1 MSWFDLVKARPS
13 NIDRLDKLF
22 ERWNKGELSDEEYT
36 KEYLELSEKLKS
48 SERTTSMSNRALR
61 YGGKSPIDLRE
72 LEDRPKRFQHE
83 TKFSRDRKN

>member
-22 ERWNKGELSDEEYT
+22 ERWNKGELSDNEYT
-36 KEYLELSEKLKS
+36 KEYLELSDKLKR

-61 YGGKSPIDLRE
+61 YGGKSPIDVASL
-72 LEDRPKRFQHE
+72 KRTKKFPTE
-83 TKFSRDRKN
+83 TRFPRDREN